1 MFHNF
6 FLSNIV
12 SFMR

>member
-1 MFHNF
+1 MFKYF
-6 FLSNIV
+6 FIKIV

>member
-1 MFHNF
+1 MLNNV
-6 FLSNIV
+6 LSKIV